1 MLIKIW
7 IDQGSEFYNTHF
19 KIGLKNEGNE
29 RKSVIAERFT
39 RTLENKSYKHTKAAS
54 KNIYF
59 NVLDDIVDEN
69 NNIYQIPIKASRF

>member
-19 KIGLKNEGNE
+19 KIGLKDEGNE

-39 RTLENKSYKHTKAAS
+39 RTLENKSYKHTKAA
-54 KNIYF
+54 
-59 NVLDDIVDEN
+59 
-69 NNIYQIPIKASRF
+69 